1 MLRPPR
7 TRPEP
12 VPAQSGGAA
21 LTSDAFKK
29 ALADNRD
36 IVFNEMAINRD
47 KNEKITVCFIDGMVN
62 LKMIDD
68 FVLKPLIQED
78 MLSGSNGE
86 RDIVD
91 FIMLGAVYHGQRM
104 LRHDFSECMNDLLG
118 GSVILIF
125 DKIQAAV
132 TFEAK
137 GFEKRGISESSSE
150 SVLKGSKETFIE
162 VLRINTALVRRRIQS
177 GDLKIHQLS
186 IGDKTK
192 TAVSVVWLNG
202 VADAHIAERVKAQ
215 LLSVSIDGV
224 VSAGQVETLL
234 TENKKSIFPQIL
246 YTERTDKF
254 CACILEGRIGVII
267 DGMPVAFITPVDV
280 NSFLQAPEDYSYNFV
295 ISSAIRALRY
305 LCAFAALILPAFYV
319 SVTSFHQEMIP
330 TTLAVSIISSKQGVP
345 FPTYMEV
352 FLMLIAFEV
361 LLEAGLRLPHTIG
374 PAVSI
379 VGALVVGQAAIAA
392 SLVSPGVVI
401 IIAASGITGFVI
413 PSQDISNTIRLL
425 RFVLV
430 LFSIAGGLFTV
441 TICLI
446 LIVYHMC
453 TIEIF
458 GVSYFSPLASNEG
471 KNMFNDSVV
480 IKPWNSVSDRPN
492 NINPADVR
500 RQGE

>member
-1 MLRPPR
+1 MLRPPK
-7 TRPEP
+7 TRFS
-12 VPAQSGGAA
+12 VPPDCSDNAV
-21 LTSDAFKK
+21 TSDAFKR
-29 ALADNRD
+29 ALSDNRD
-36 IVFNEMAINRD
+36 IVFNELSINGD

-68 FVLKPLIQED
+68 FVLKPLILGNLPDQA
-78 MLSGSNGE
+78 SGE
-86 RDIVD
+86 QDIVD
-91 FIMLGAVYHGQRM
+91 FIMLGAVYHCQRK
-104 LRHDFSECMNDLLG
+104 LRCDFSECMTDLLG

-125 DKIQAAV
+125 DKIQTAV
-132 TFEAK
+132 TFEVK

-177 GDLKIHQLS
+177 GNLKIHQLS
-186 IGDKTK
+186 MGDTTK
-192 TAVSVVWLNG
+192 TAVSVVYLSG
-202 VADAHIAERVKAQ
+202 VANAHIVEQIKGR
-215 LLSVSIDGV
+215 LCSVNIDGI
-224 VSAGQVETLL
+224 VSAGQIEMLL
-234 TENKKSIFPQIL
+234 TENKKSVFPQIL

-295 ISSAIRALRY
+295 IGSAIRAMRY
-305 LCAFAALILPAFYV
+305 LCAFAAFILPAFYV

-401 IIAASGITGFVI
+401 IIAASGITGFVM

-425 RFVLV
+425 RVVLV
-430 LFSIAGGLFTV
+430 LFSIIGGLFTV

-446 LIVYHMC
+446 LVVYHMC
-453 TIEIF
+453 TLEIF
-458 GVSYFSPLASNEG
+458 GVPYFSPLTSNEG
-471 KNMFNDSVV
+471 KSMFTDSVIV
-480 IKPWNSVSDRPN
+480 KPRLNVSDHSD
-492 NINPADVR
+492 NINSATNK
-500 RQGE
+500 RQDS